1 MHWIAL
7 LLPLL
12 LLAHRGQA
20 VDLPSSAEYLR
31 RHCAAH
37 RAVYE
42 PLIDGYLS
50 QFRDGFTVAQLLT
63 LPSVYNGTRMQREF
77 SGGMP
82 LLYIIDGELRVDA
95 SLPKPGN
102 KRLKNLE
109 YFGMPVLEQ
118 LTRRARLPDLAL
130 LYSPFDEPTEFP
142 GVDAAPWFGYCT
154 VPQQQRTL
162 MLPDTLAPADLQ
174 CPAGGCQ
181 AGPGDAREPRA
192 VFLGS
197 PTGWHKGKRRAV
209 HSGLTE
215 DPDRLL
221 SPEEREVFR
230 PVQFMELP
238 EQVQRFKYL
247 VNVEGNCA
255 ALRLRRLLASPS
267 AVMFV
272 QSDEIEWY
280 YPLLKPYVHY
290 IPVRFSAA
298 GLPEGGLGQVDLA
311 EKVAWAEENPQRVAA
326 IVREANA
333 FARKYLSRQGQE
345 CYAMQMLDA
354 FARLLRDPWN
364 VRRVRHRTR
373 PYPGVHTD

>member
-1 MHWIAL
+1 ML
-7 LLPLL
+7 
-12 LLAHRGQA
+12 
-20 VDLPSSAEYLR
+20 E
-31 RHCAAH
+31 CA
-37 RAVYE
+37 
-42 PLIDGYLS
+42 
-50 QFRDGFTVAQLLT
+50 Q
-63 LPSVYNGTRMQREF
+63 
-77 SGGMP
+77 
-82 LLYIIDGELRVDA
+82 
-95 SLPKPGN
+95 
-102 KRLKNLE
+102 
-109 YFGMPVLEQ
+109 
-118 LTRRARLPDLAL
+118 
-130 LYSPFDEPTEFP
+130 
-142 GVDAAPWFGYCT
+142 
-154 VPQQQRTL
+154 
-162 MLPDTLAPADLQ
+162 
-174 CPAGGCQ
+174 
-181 AGPGDAREPRA
+181 
-192 VFLGS
+192 
-197 PTGWHKGKRRAV
+197 V

-298 GLPEGGLGQVDLA
+298 GLPEGGFGQVDLA
-311 EKVAWAEENPQRVAA
+311 DKVAWAEENPQRVAA

-373 PYPGVHTD
+373 PYPGVQTD